1 MANNVQ
7 YFFPTND
14 LVTFTTSMELIH
26 ISYGEDNPSIVF
38 LSNSSTNKIPQS
50 YFIVQLPKTWK
61 VSWS

>member
-1 MANNVQ
+1 MGNNVQ

-26 ISYGEDNPSIVF
+26 ISYGEDNPSITF
-38 LSNSSTNKIPQS
+38 MSNSFNNKIPRN
-50 YFIVQLPKTWK
+50 YFIVQLPRTWK